1 MNAFIDGMLAGTSFS
16 QSQNLN
22 HFDELVED
30 LTSIFKTTLHIVK
43 ICTFKCQVLSPHS
56 STYVN
61 VGASVDEFQNY
72 CADLIT
78 KSLFSIET
86 LCGCTQY
93 FKPSSLFVE
102 KMLIA
107 SRGELRYEATALC
120 AYCKHYHI

>member
-1 MNAFIDGMLAGTSFS
+1 MIAFIDGMLAGTSFS

-30 LTSIFKTTLHIVK
+30 LPSIVKTTLHIVK
-43 ICTFKCQVLSPHS
+43 ICTFKCQVSSPHS
-56 STYVN
+56 SAYVN
-61 VGASVDEFQNY
+61 NHGGSMDEFQNY

-78 KSLFSIET
+78 KSLFSIEI

-102 KMLIA
+102 KTLIA
-107 SRGELRYEATALC
+107 SRGELRYEA
-120 AYCKHYHI
+120 